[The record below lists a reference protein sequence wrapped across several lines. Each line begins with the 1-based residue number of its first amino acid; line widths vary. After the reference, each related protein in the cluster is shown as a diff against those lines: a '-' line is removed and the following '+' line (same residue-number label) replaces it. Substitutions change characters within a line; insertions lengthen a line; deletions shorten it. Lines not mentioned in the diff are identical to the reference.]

1 MGYKYKLDYPAI
13 AKRIKAARNAAGLTQ
28 ETLAEMVGISTN
40 AMGKLEV
47 NLMTTSLK
55 TLINIA
61 NVLDLDMNYLLCG
74 DEEKALDPLIDRM
87 LQNLSGRDKEFIV
100 HTILGLKKYYPENKA
115 E

>member
-1 MGYKYKLDYPAI
+1 MDYKYKVDYPLI
-13 AKRIKAARNAAGLTQ
+13 AKRIKAARKAAGLTQ
-28 ETLAEMVGISTN
+28 EELAERIDISAN
-40 AMGKLEV
+40 AMSKLEV

>member
-1 MGYKYKLDYPAI
+1 MRI
-13 AKRIKAARNAAGLTQ
+13 AKLYQVSLDWKKLSMGASRI
-28 ETLAEMVGISTN
+28 LASPNNSISVTVLRLSSILEIEPRQIYGISTN

-74 DEEKALDPLIDRM
+74 DEEKALDPL
-87 LQNLSGRDKEFIV
+87 
-100 HTILGLKKYYPENKA
+100 
-115 E
+115 

>member
-1 MGYKYKLDYPAI
+1 
-13 AKRIKAARNAAGLTQ
+13 
-28 ETLAEMVGISTN
+28 MVGISTN

-100 HTILGLKKYYPENKA
+100 HTILGLKKYYPGDKA
-115 E
+115 

>member
-1 MGYKYKLDYPAI
+1 MDYKYKLDYPAI

-61 NVLDLDMNYLLCG
+61 NVLALDMNYLLCG

-100 HTILGLKKYYPENKA
+100 HTILGLKKYYPVDKA
-115 E
+115 

>member
-1 MGYKYKLDYPAI
+1 MDYKYKLDYPAI

-87 LQNLSGRDKEFIV
+87 LQNLSGRDKEFTV